1 MPKLTNLELIAL
13 ADSFPYPN
21 SQEHKIAASSLYQ
34 FTSHD
39 LKANL
44 GYILPFVVDALR
56 DLNELF
62 VVSDADQRVSIR
74 PEFDTVEKRSKMM
87 NDLAMKW
94 RIDKKFRILEGWRSE
109 LYPIYY
115 PSSKIY
121 FTIERS
127 ACPLFG
133 LVTYGVH
140 MTAYVAASDSKPLR
154 IWVPRR
160 SRTKATYPSMLDNTV
175 AGGIG
180 YPYGVFD
187 TLIKECGEE
196 AGFDSDLIIQR
207 ARSVGNVSYYYI
219 RTSSAGGESGFSQP
233 EVQYCYDLELAE
245 DTPPP
250 RPVDG
255 EAEDFYLWDLERVK
269 EELAAGNYKPN
280 TALVT
285 LDFLVRH
292 GVITPENEPSYLE
305 ITSRM
310 HRYLEHP
317 LR

>member
-1 MPKLTNLELIAL
+1 MPKLSNLELIAL
-13 ADSFPYPN
+13 ADSFPYPT
-21 SQEHKIAASSLYQ
+21 SSVYKIEASSLYH

-39 LKANL
+39 LKATL
-44 GYILPFVVDALR
+44 GYLLPSVVDYFR
-56 DLNELF
+56 DLKQSF
-62 VVSDADQRVSIR
+62 VVSDAEQRVSIA

-87 NDLAMKW
+87 NDLALKW
-94 RIDKKFRILEGWRSE
+94 RIEKKFKVLEGWRSE

-115 PSSKIY
+115 PSSELY
-121 FTIERS
+121 FTFERS
-127 ACPLFG
+127 ACPIFG
-133 LVTYGVH
+133 FVTYGVH
-140 MTAYVAASDSKPLR
+140 MTAYIPASDTRPLR

-160 SRTKATYPSMLDNTV
+160 SRTKSTYPSMLDNTV

-196 AGFDSDLIIQR
+196 AGFDSELIKEK
-207 ARSVGNVSYYYI
+207 AKSVGNVSYYYV
-219 RTSSAGGESGFSQP
+219 RTSSAGGESGFLQP
-233 EVQYCYDLELAE
+233 EVQYCYDLEVTE

-250 RPVDG
+250 NPVDG
-255 EAEDFYLWDLERVK
+255 EAEDFYLWDVDRVK

-285 LDFLVRH
+285 IDFLVRH
-292 GVITPENEPSYLE
+292 GVITPENESNYLE

-310 HRYLEHP
+310 HRNLEHP

>member
-1 MPKLTNLELIAL
+1 MPKLTNLELTAL

-21 SQEHKIAASSLYQ
+21 SPDHKIIASSLYQ

-44 GYILPFVVDALR
+44 GYLLPFVVDALR
-56 DLNELF
+56 DLNDLF

-87 NDLAMKW
+87 NDLALKW
-94 RIDKKFRILEGWRSE
+94 RIDNKFRILEGWRSE

-115 PSSKIY
+115 PSSEIY

-127 ACPLFG
+127 ASAIFG
-133 LVTYGVH
+133 FVTYGVH

-196 AGFDSDLIIQR
+196 AGFDPDLIKEK

-219 RTSSAGGESGFSQP
+219 RTSSAGGESGFLQP
-233 EVQYCYDLELAE
+233 EVQYCYDLEVTE

-269 EELAAGNYKPN
+269 EELAVGNYKPN

-292 GVITPENEPSYLE
+292 GVITPENEPNYLE

-310 HRYLEHP
+310 HRHLEHP